1 MSEENID
8 KAQKN
13 RYRLYKERVE
23 NACSIMYKH
32 SKVTRKSYKYRIDN
46 WECLGFAYKDK
57 WYMHKPEADF
67 ENKMRWDLYIKT
79 DHTFQINESDLIFV
93 EKKKKIRI
101 DYKRIMGP
109 HPRDKKT
116 SIVPII
122 ISALRSVS
130 KMRKRWLE
138 KL

>member
-57 WYMHKPEADF
+57 WYMHKPETDF
-67 ENKMRWDLYIKT
+67 ENK
-79 DHTFQINESDLIFV
+79 N
-93 EKKKKIRI
+93 
-101 DYKRIMGP
+101 
-109 HPRDKKT
+109 
-116 SIVPII
+116 
-122 ISALRSVS
+122 ALRS
-130 KMRKRWLE
+130 LH
-138 KL
+138 